1 MKDKNLVSVT
11 KAIAILTVICAHVS
25 LITRG
30 GALGDYSMHV
40 LSNFG
45 TIGVGVFYFIGGYN
59 FRPEKYKFSE
69 SVKLKC
75 SSIVIPWV
83 CVGTLVWLYIVLRKG
98 GISFLGWL
106 KFVIG
111 YQSYLYFLTN
121 LIIFYLLFYLINR
134 IGNRKIGKII
144 CITFIPLSYL
154 SIILEYKGMSAFP
167 NFYLDPFIFVGYFS
181 AGYMLRGHEN
191 VTDRR
196 LFNSPLWIAFFVL
209 PFLPSVFLSYAGDV
223 FVPVYETAFIIGSFA
238 LARLLVR
245 TVAKDVL
252 IWTGKQSM
260 AIYLLHMPFAGIIA
274 NIFNRF
280 SWCAYIDFL
289 RPFLTLGATVA
300 LIKMIVFICQ
310 EMNAGWFLKIIG
322 IRRV

>member
-40 LSNFG
+40 LSNLG
-45 TIGVGVFYFIGGYN
+45 TIGVGIFYFIGGYN

-69 SVKLKC
+69 SIKLKC
-75 SSIVIPWV
+75 VSIVIPWI

-98 GISFLGWL
+98 GISFVGWL
-106 KFVIG
+106 KFIIG

-121 LIIFYLLFYLINR
+121 LIIFYLLFYLISR
-134 IGNRKIGKII
+134 IGDKKTGKIV
-144 CITFIPLSYL
+144 CIVLILLSFL
-154 SIILEYKGMSAFP
+154 SIFFESKGMSVFP

-181 AGYMLRGHEN
+181 AGYVLRGHEN

-196 LFNSPLWIAFFVL
+196 LLNSPLWIASFII
-209 PFLPSVFLSYAGDV
+209 PFLPSVLLSYAGDV
-223 FVPVYETAFIIGSFA
+223 FVPVYETMFIIGAIA
-238 LARLLVR
+238 LARLLVH

-252 IWTGKQSM
+252 IWMGKQSM

-289 RPFLTLGATVA
+289 RPFLTLAITAA
-300 LIKMIVFICQ
+300 LIRTMVFICQ
-310 EMNAGWFLKIIG
+310 KMNACWLLKIMG